1 MNYTVTKEELVK
13 NSNQPQQT
21 IENYKKEYDEIEEIQ
36 NDFKDKNQSLNY
48 SNELNDFIEHEGKI
62 INKSD
67 VVISVWEDYWSRD
80 EGMNFEMDMDD
91 FESEDFS
98 SLLRTVEHYY
108 DTEIQSQGGSV
119 EIYIKEFILH
129 ISNDSD
135 DVWEEI

>member
-36 NDFKDKNQSLNY
+36 NDFKDKNQSFNY